1 MIQEAPREGIEVE
14 KVATTQFPPPSPKV
28 IGARTSVTKFTPK
41 KIGIFIWAEDMYPNY
56 KF

>member
-41 KIGIFIWAEDMYPNY
+41 GIGIFIWAEEIYPHD
-56 KF
+56 